1 MNNKG
6 ILTVFVTILCL
17 ILLMLIDAI
26 GNYSTGEEL
35 DYYLVKEITEQAME
49 DAVDI
54 EYYRLNSLI
63 RIDKD
68 KFAESFIRR
77 FADTVDT
84 SASYYISLYD
94 INETPPKV
102 SVKVDSMTILSFS
115 GETANLST
123 MIDTIIETNDKSD
136 LITEEALQNPN
147 NDLGNA
153 LDKRGNN
160 Q

>member
-6 ILTVFVTILCL
+6 ILTVFVIILCL
-17 ILLMLIDAI
+17 ILLLLIDAI

-35 DYYLVKEITEQAME
+35 DYYLVKETTEKAMQ

-77 FADTVDT
+77 FADTAD
-84 SASYYISLYD
+84 SSNSYYISLYD

-123 MIDTIIETNDKSD
+123 VVDAIIESKDEND
-136 LITEEALQNPN
+136 LITEEALQDQN
-147 NDLGNA
+147 NDLGKP
-153 LDKRGNN
+153 LDERSNG
-160 Q
+160 